1 MLPLFDD
8 DLFLPG
14 PCSHFTSLEAGVQFT
29 VSSRTTILRCPAI
42 LPNSTPFRQATYGVQ
57 VCPGTGI
64 PSAARSI
71 ERSKK
76 NPPPFGVRTLYFFSG
91 HFHQAF
97 CLAIWGGNIIE
108 TMLWHKDSQAPKEIS
123 LV

>member
-8 DLFLPG
+8 DLFLPD

-57 VCPGTGI
+57 VCPCTKI

-71 ERSKK
+71 ERSEE
-76 NPPPFGVRTLYFFSG
+76 NPSPFCVVRAFYFFSG

-108 TMLWHKDSQAPKEIS
+108 TMLWHKDSQAPK
-123 LV
+123 